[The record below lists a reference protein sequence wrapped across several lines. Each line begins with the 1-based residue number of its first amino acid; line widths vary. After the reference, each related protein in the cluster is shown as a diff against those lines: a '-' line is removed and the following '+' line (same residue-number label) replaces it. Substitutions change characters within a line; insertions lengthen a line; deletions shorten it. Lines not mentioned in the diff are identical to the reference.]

1 MDEARYRQLD
11 RDSGHLT
18 VEEQRDG
25 WHFCPE
31 FDQLLTQG
39 EERDA
44 EGRCV
49 FCEFDGREV
58 RLLRT
63 ESVA

>member
-1 MDEARYRQLD
+1 MTNERFKQVD
-11 RDSGHLT
+11 RDHGTLT
-18 VEEQRDG
+18 LEEMRDG

-49 FCEFDGREV
+49 FCEFDGRKLVE
-58 RLLRT
+58 R
-63 ESVA
+63 